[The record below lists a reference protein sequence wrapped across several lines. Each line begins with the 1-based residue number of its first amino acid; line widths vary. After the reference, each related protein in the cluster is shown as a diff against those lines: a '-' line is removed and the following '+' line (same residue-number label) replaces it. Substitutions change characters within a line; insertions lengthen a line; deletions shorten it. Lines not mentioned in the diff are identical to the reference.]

1 MRRML
6 AVVAAAALLL
16 TGCAGPAT
24 IGEAG
29 IIITDPWVKTAAT
42 GEMTAVFG
50 LIENHGT
57 EDVTIV
63 AASSPVSG
71 MTELHEV
78 VNDGTGA
85 MVMREIDGGFLVPA
99 GGSLALEPGG
109 NHIMFMGLSG
119 DILAGTEVTV
129 VIELSTGETM
139 TIQAPAKDYAG
150 ANEEYE
156 HGDHDHDHEG

>member
-1 MRRML
+1 MMRRL
-6 AVVAAAALLL
+6 IAVVGAAALLL

-29 IIITDPWVKTAAT
+29 ITIADPWVKSAAA
-42 GEMTAVFG
+42 GEMSAAFG
-50 LIENHGT
+50 VIENHGD
-57 EDVTIV
+57 EDLTIV

-71 MTELHEV
+71 VTELHEV
-78 VNDGTGA
+78 VDDGTGV

-109 NHIMFMGLSG
+109 NHIMLMELTG
-119 DILAGTEVTV
+119 DIRAGTEVTV
-129 VIELSTGETM
+129 VIEFSNGETM

-150 ANEEYE
+150 ANEEYQ
-156 HGDHDHDHEG
+156 HDGHDH